1 MKKLT
6 GTVIF
11 VIAAVIFGIYGQ
23 SLAYF
28 TEDMFKTNDGLYYLT
43 AFTVLSYLLFIGSY
57 AFIFSWMF
65 AKSEHSKA
73 GSLLFAVNS
82 IIAVPVCLFSF
93 FVTAMWW
100 G

>member
-1 MKKLT
+1 MKKL
-6 GTVIF
+6 
-11 VIAAVIFGIYGQ
+11 IAAAISASAAAGLGIYGQ

-28 TEDMFKTNDGLYYLT
+28 AEDAFKTHDGLYYLT
-43 AFTVLSYLLFIGSY
+43 AFTVLSYVLFIASY
-57 AFIFSWMF
+57 ALIFAWMF
-65 AKSEHSKA
+65 AKNENAKI
-73 GSLLFAVNS
+73 GTLLFAVNS